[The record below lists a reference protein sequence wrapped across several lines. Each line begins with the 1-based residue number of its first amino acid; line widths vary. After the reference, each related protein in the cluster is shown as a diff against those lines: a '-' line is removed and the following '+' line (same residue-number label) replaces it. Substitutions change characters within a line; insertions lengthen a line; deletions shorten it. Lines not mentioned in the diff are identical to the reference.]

1 MSHMSQLI
9 AACSLFFVI
18 HIFISGTPLRGRA
31 VAMMGEQPYRGLFS
45 LATLGAVVWMGFAFA
60 ATKNMDPLWAP
71 PTWLRHIGGA
81 VMLLAFLFAVIGIA
95 TPNPTSVQQ
104 EGLLTKGGDAAKG
117 IVRITRHPFLWGV
130 TIWAAFHIAANGDR
144 PSLVFFGTFLIV
156 ALAGMVS
163 IDKKRKRQMGADWDA
178 FAAKTSLIPFGA
190 IVTGRNKL
198 SFGEIGIVR
207 LLAAGIVFG
216 LIFWGHAWMF
226 GAAPY

>member
-1 MSHMSQLI
+1 MTQLI
-9 AACSLFFVI
+9 AACFLFFAI
-18 HIFISGTPLRGRA
+18 HILVSGTPMRGRLI
-31 VAMMGEQPYRGLFS
+31 AMMGEQPYRGLFS
-45 LATLGAVVWMGFAFA
+45 LITLGSVVWMGFAFA
-60 ATKNMDPLWAP
+60 ATKNMDPLWAR
-71 PTWLRHIGGA
+71 PTWLRHVGGA

-104 EGLLTKGGDAAKG
+104 EGLLKKGDDAAKG
-117 IVRITRHPFLWGV
+117 MVRITRHPFLWGV

-144 PSLVFFGTFLIV
+144 ASLIFFGTFLIV

-190 IVTGRNKL
+190 IVAGRNKL
-198 SFGEIGIVR
+198 SLGEIGIIR
-207 LLAAGIVFG
+207 LVAAGIIFG

>member
-18 HIFISGTPLRGRA
+18 HIFISGTRWRDPVVG
-31 VAMMGEQPYRGLFS
+31 VMGEQAYRGLFS

-60 ATKNMDPLWAP
+60 ATKNMYPLWAP
-71 PTWLRHIGGA
+71 PTWLRHVGGA
-81 VMLLAFLFAVIGIA
+81 VMLLAFLFAVIGLA

-104 EGLLTKGGDAAKG
+104 EGLLKKGGDAATG
-117 IVRITRHPFLWGV
+117 IVRITRHPFLWAV

-144 PSLVFFGTFLIV
+144 ASLIFFGTFLIV

-163 IDKKRKRQMGADWDA
+163 IDHKRKRMMGDDWTP
-178 FAAKTSLIPFGA
+178 FAVKTSLVPFGA
-190 IVTGRNKL
+190 IVMGRNKL
-198 SFGEIGIVR
+198 SLGEIGIFR
-207 LLAAGIVFG
+207 LGAALVVFG
-216 LIFWGHAWMF
+216 LVFWGHAWIF

>member
-1 MSHMSQLI
+1 MSQLI

-18 HIFISGTPLRGRA
+18 HIFISGTPLRDRVVG
-31 VAMMGEQPYRGLFS
+31 MMGEQPYRGLFS
-45 LATLGAVVWMGFAFA
+45 LITLGSVVWMGFAYA
-60 ATKNMDPLWAP
+60 ATKNMDPLWTP
-71 PTWLRHIGGA
+71 PGWLRHVGGV
-81 VMLLAFLFAVIGIA
+81 VMLLAFLFAVIGLA

-104 EGLLTKGGDAAKG
+104 EGLLKKGEDAAKG
-117 IVRITRHPFLWGV
+117 IVRITRHPFLWAV

-144 PSLVFFGTFLIV
+144 PSLIFFGTFLIV

-163 IDKKRKRQMGADWDA
+163 IDHKRKRMMGDDWTP

-190 IVTGRNKL
+190 IVTGRNNL
-198 SFGEIGIVR
+198 SLGEIGLIR
-207 LLAAGIVFG
+207 LVAAVIVFA

>member
-1 MSHMSQLI
+1 MTQLI
-9 AACSLFFVI
+9 AACFLFFAI
-18 HIFISGTPLRGRA
+18 HILVSGAPLRGRL
-31 VAMMGEQPYRGLFS
+31 VGMMGEQPYRGLFS

-60 ATKNMDPLWAP
+60 ATKNTDPLWTSP
-71 PTWLRHIGGA
+71 IWLRHMGGA

-104 EGLLTKGGDAAKG
+104 EGLLKKGGEAAKG

-130 TIWAAFHIAANGDR
+130 TIWSAFHIAANGDR

-198 SFGEIGIVR
+198 SLGEIGIIR